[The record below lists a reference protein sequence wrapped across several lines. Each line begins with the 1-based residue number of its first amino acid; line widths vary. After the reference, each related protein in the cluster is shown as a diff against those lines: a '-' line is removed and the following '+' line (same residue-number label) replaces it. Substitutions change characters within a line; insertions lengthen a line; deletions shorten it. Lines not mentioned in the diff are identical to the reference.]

1 MAINDVI
8 KDVQHRMHSS
18 IESLHHHFKTLR
30 TGRANAA
37 MLDSV
42 HVDYYGT
49 PTPIAQA
56 ANIKVPEPA
65 LLVIEPWDKSMVG
78 PIEKAIRNADLGFN
92 PASDGKLIRVPV
104 PMLTEERRKDLV
116 KKAHVMAEESRTAIR
131 QVRRD
136 GNEKLKKLLKDKTI
150 SEDDEKRALDEIQK
164 MTDKHIDEVAHVLKQ
179 KETDIMSV

>member
-1 MAINDVI
+1 MPISEVI
-8 KDVQHRMHSS
+8 KDVTHRMDSS
-18 IESLHHHFKTLR
+18 IQSLHAHFKTLR
-30 TGRANAA
+30 PGRANAA

-65 LLVIEPWDKSMVG
+65 LIVVEPWDKSMVA

-92 PASDGKLIRVPV
+92 PASDGKVIRVPV

-116 KKAHVMAEESRTAIR
+116 KKAHAMAEESRTAIR

-136 GNEKLKKLLKDKTI
+136 GNEKLKKLLKDRAI
-150 SEDDEKRALDEIQK
+150 SEDDEKR
-164 MTDKHIDEVAHVLKQ
+164 
-179 KETDIMSV
+179 

>member
-49 PTPIAQA
+49 PTPIK
-56 ANIKVPEPA
+56 NIA
-65 LLVIEPWDKSMVG
+65 G
-78 PIEKAIRNADLGFN
+78 AIKGTKTR
-92 PASDGKLIRVPV
+92 
-104 PMLTEERRKDLV
+104 
-116 KKAHVMAEESRTAIR
+116 
-131 QVRRD
+131 
-136 GNEKLKKLLKDKTI
+136 LK
-150 SEDDEKRALDEIQK
+150 
-164 MTDKHIDEVAHVLKQ
+164 
-179 KETDIMSV
+179 